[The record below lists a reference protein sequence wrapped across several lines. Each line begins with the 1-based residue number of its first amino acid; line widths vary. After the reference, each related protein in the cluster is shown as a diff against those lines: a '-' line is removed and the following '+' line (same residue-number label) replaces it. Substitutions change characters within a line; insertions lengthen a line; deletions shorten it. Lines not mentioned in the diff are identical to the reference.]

1 MNPLPWGN
9 GVSIFSVRIVIEFLN
24 WKLRSLI
31 NEGLALGAPKPAADD
46 GGNSASNGGAASDA
60 KNRSQ
65 GIVSVAFSG
74 GRRATSG
81 SLASTLGNKIKKL
94 QKSEDWKVL

>member
-1 MNPLPWGN
+1 MW
-9 GVSIFSVRIVIEFLN
+9 
-24 WKLRSLI
+24 SLI
-31 NEGLALGAPKPAADD
+31 NEGLALGAPKPADD
-46 GGNSASNGGAASDA
+46 GGNSASNGGAETDA

-65 GIVSVAFSG
+65 GIVSVVFSG

-94 QKSEDWKVL
+94 QKSEDWKVLWQINIFCT